1 MSKIFKGLLVLMLA
15 AAVFAG
21 AAEAR
26 GGGHGGGHGGGYG
39 GGHGGWH
46 GGGGWRGGGW
56 RGGWGGPAW
65 GIYPYYTPYYYG
77 PDSCGW
83 VRVRVLR
90 NGRWVLRRSW
100 RCW

>member
-15 AAVFAG
+15 AAVFSG
-21 AAEAR
+21 SAEAR
-26 GGGHGGGHGGGYG
+26 GRGGGGGHG

-46 GGGGWRGGGW
+46 GGGGYRGGGW
-56 RGGWGGPAW
+56 GGGAYWGVSPFYSPYSYGP
-65 GIYPYYTPYYYG
+65 GYYG
-77 PDSCGW
+77 SERCGW
-83 VRVRVLR
+83 ARVRVLR

>member
-1 MSKIFKGLLVLMLA
+1 MSKMVKGLLVLMLA
-15 AAVFAG
+15 AAVFSG

-26 GGGHGGGHGGGYG
+26 GRGGGGHGG

-46 GGGGWRGGGW
+46 GGGGYRGGGW
-56 RGGWGGPAW
+56 GGGAYWGVSPF
-65 GIYPYYTPYYYG
+65 YSPYSYG
-77 PDSCGW
+77 PGYYSSEQCGW
-83 VRVRVLR
+83 ARVRVLR